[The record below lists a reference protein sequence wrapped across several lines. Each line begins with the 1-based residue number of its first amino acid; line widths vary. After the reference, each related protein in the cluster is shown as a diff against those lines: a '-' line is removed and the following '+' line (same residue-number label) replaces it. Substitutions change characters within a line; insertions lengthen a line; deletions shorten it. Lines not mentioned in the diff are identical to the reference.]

1 MWDKKWNA
9 ILHPNLVMSTVRFLS
24 RYLFDVKSSKSCSV
38 LTVMWRHGRV
48 GLSWDLDFIYV
59 VHVVEG

>member
-1 MWDKKWNA
+1 MWKNGY
-9 ILHPNLVMSTVRFLS
+9 PNLVMSAVRFQS

-38 LTVMWRHGRV
+38 LTVIWRHGRV
-48 GLSWDLDFIYV
+48 GLSWNLDFVCV